1 MSDRVALVI
10 GGGSGL
16 GAATAVAL
24 AADGCSVVT
33 ADLTGADHVVDVT
46 DEASV
51 SALFASVGR
60 VDVVVNTAG
69 VSTLAPVADHDA
81 AEWRRVL
88 DVNLTG
94 SFLVIKHAAAH
105 LGEGGCITFRNSN
118 KTVESDGATTV
129 LEAGEEAGVGMPYGC
144 RMGICHTCTLTLVK
158 GKVRDLRNGDEFDS
172 PNEPVQTCVTTA
184 VGECTF
190 DI

>member
-24 AADGCSVVT
+24 AADGCRVVT
-33 ADLTGADHVVDVT
+33 ADLAGADRVVDVT

-51 SALFASVGR
+51 SALFAAVGR
-60 VDVVVNTAG
+60 VDVVVTTAG

-94 SFLVIKHAAAH
+94 SFLVIKHARRPPPRGRLDHGAH
-105 LGEGGCITFRNSN
+105 LAQRP
-118 KTVESDGATTV
+118 A
-129 LEAGEEAGVGMPYGC
+129 AGRRAWRRTAP
-144 RMGICHTCTLTLVK
+144 R
-158 GKVRDLRNGDEFDS
+158 RPASPAWSRSLRSSSGRAASGSTPWRPDS
-172 PNEPVQTCVTTA
+172 WSPR
-184 VGECTF
+184 
-190 DI
+190 